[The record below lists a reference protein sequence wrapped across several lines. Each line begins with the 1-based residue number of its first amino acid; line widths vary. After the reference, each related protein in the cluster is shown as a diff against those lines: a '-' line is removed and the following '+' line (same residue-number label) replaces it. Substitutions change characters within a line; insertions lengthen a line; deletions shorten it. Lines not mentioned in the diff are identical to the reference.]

1 MSEYQYYEF
10 RAVDRPLG
18 EREMAE
24 LRELS
29 TRAEITPTG
38 LVNTYNWGDFRGNP
52 YKLMEKYFDAFVY
65 VANWGTHQLM
75 FRIPRR
81 LIDAKTASPY
91 RTGEGLLLKIKGEHV
106 LLEFLSD
113 TEEPEDFEVGGEGW
127 LPSMITLRSDLLRG
141 DLRSLYLGWLACLWT
156 EELDDDAPEPPV
168 PPGMRELT
176 APLSALAEFLRLD
189 ADLLEVASEAS
200 AGDAPPGP
208 SPEELEE
215 WIKGLPDSEKT
226 AMLLQLAREEPIYAR
241 AKLLKRFREASVL
254 KHPQQAGE
262 RGSGARTVGELL
274 AAAEKLAE
282 ERRCIAAE
290 RAAKEKARRE
300 REEAVAREKH
310 LAGLAEREGEA
321 WREVEE
327 LIGMRRQKEYDQAV
341 TLVTDLREVAAMA
354 GKERQAEARI
364 RQLWERHA
372 RKTTLLERLRKAGLV
387 P

>member
-18 EREMAE
+18 EREMRE

-38 LVNTYNWGDFRGNP
+38 FVNTYNWGDFRGDP
-52 YKLMEKYFDAFVY
+52 YELMEKYFDAFVY
-65 VANWGTHQLM
+65 VANWGTHRLM
-75 FRIPRR
+75 LRIPRR
-81 LIDAKTASPY
+81 LIDAKTASLY
-91 RTGEGLLLKIKGEHV
+91 CTGEELSLSVKSEHV
-106 LLEFLSD
+106 LLEFVSD
-113 TEEPEDFEVGGEGW
+113 TEEPEGWTEGEGW
-127 LPSMITLRSDLLRG
+127 LPSMITLRADLLRG

-156 EELDDDAPEPPV
+156 EELDDDAFEPPV
-168 PPGMRELT
+168 PPGLRDMT

-189 ADLLEVASEAS
+189 ADLLEVAAEGST
-200 AGDAPPGP
+200 GDASPGP

-215 WIKGLPDSEKT
+215 WITGLSDSEKT
-226 AMLLQLAREEPIYAR
+226 AILLQLAREEPIYAR
-241 AKLLKRFREASVL
+241 AELLRRFREASVL

-262 RGSGARTVGELL
+262 RGSGGRTVGELL
-274 AAAEKLAE
+274 AAAEKHTE
-282 ERRCIAAE
+282 ERRRIAAE

-300 REEAVAREKH
+300 REEAIAREKH
-310 LAGLAEREGEA
+310 LAGLAEREVEA

-341 TLVTDLREVAAMA
+341 TLVTDLREVAAMV

>member
-18 EREMAE
+18 EREMTE
-24 LRELS
+24 LRDLS

-38 LVNTYNWGDFRGNP
+38 FVNTYNWGNFRGDP
-52 YKLMEKYFDAFVY
+52 YELMEKYFDAFVY
-65 VANWGTHQLM
+65 VANWGQHRFML
-75 FRIPRR
+75 RVPRR
-81 LIDAKTASPY
+81 FLDTKAASVY
-91 RTGEGLLLKIKGEHV
+91 RTGEELSLKVKGEHV
-106 LLEFLSD
+106 LIEFVSD
-113 TEEPEDFEVGGEGW
+113 TEEPEGWVEGEGW
-127 LPSMITLRSDLLRG
+127 LPSMITLRADLLRG
-141 DLRSLYLGWLACLWT
+141 DLRCLYLSWLACLWT

-168 PPGMRELT
+168 PPGMRELS

-241 AKLLKRFREASVL
+241 AELLKRFREASAL
-254 KHPQQAGE
+254 EHPQEAGE
-262 RGSGARTVGELL
+262 RESGGRTVGELL
-274 AAAEKLAE
+274 AAAEKRAE
-282 ERRCIAAE
+282 ERRRIAAE

-300 REEAVAREKH
+300 REEALARAKH
-310 LAGLAEREGEA
+310 LDDLAQREGEA

-327 LIGMRRQKEYDQAV
+327 LIGVRRQKEYDQAV

-354 GKERQAEARI
+354 GNERQAEARI
-364 RQLWERHA
+364 RQLCERHA
-372 RKTTLLERLRKAGLV
+372 RKATLLERLRKAGLV